1 MWAVY
6 IPRSLVSPLSIFS
19 PDIVLRKPRVMSCRA
34 FDVAIASH
42 IDADATDQ
50 ARPRVYKLKCPG
62 TILLMAERSGE
73 RQGPA
78 CDGSFVWDIVY
89 SQGRGREGQ

>member
-1 MWAVY
+1 MS
-6 IPRSLVSPLSIFS
+6 SLYSSVIGLSPLSIFS

-42 IDADATDQ
+42 IDAGLLTRP
-50 ARPRVYKLKCPG
+50 RPRVYKLKCPG

-73 RQGPA
+73 RQEGPA
-78 CDGSFVWDIVY
+78 CDGSFV
-89 SQGRGREGQ
+89 